1 MGKNIISVKYP
12 SGHTTKYQRLDNGT
26 CYHSKTDEQVVNV
39 LEKARIAR
47 TRIRI
52 FFGDTETGRDWL
64 EEFETVGYIGR
75 SCGEIKVPLLLLSSR
90 SDGGCAVLDHCIV
103 KIMVGREIVYRHPH
117 YHLGNL
123 TIGSCP
129 EVIGKTVM
137 AKAGYT
143 TGVYHDGKNIANFK
157 TGAKA
162 QKYVAFLRGERSRL

>member
-1 MGKNIISVKYP
+1 M
-12 SGHTTKYQRLDNGT
+12 
-26 CYHSKTDEQVVNV
+26 

-64 EEFETVGYIGR
+64 EEFETAGHIGR
-75 SCGEIKVPLLLLSSR
+75 SCGEIKVPLLLKTSR
-90 SDGGCAVLDHCIV
+90 SDGGCAISDNCIV
-103 KIMVGREIVYRHPH
+103 KIMDGREVLYRHSH
-117 YHLGNL
+117 YHLGSL

-129 EVIGKTVM
+129 EVIGGTVM
-137 AKAGYT
+137 TKAGYT
-143 TGVYHDGKNIANFK
+143 AGVYHDGENIANFK